1 MIEGT
6 LGREEDISVQRQTE
20 ELGIQK
26 AFLLLLLFLFFF
38 LYLFLAL
45 LGFRCWAGFS
55 LVAVHGFLVAV
66 VSLRVEH
73 WL

>member
-26 AFLLLLLFLFFF
+26 AFLLLL
-38 LYLFLAL
+38 
-45 LGFRCWAGFS
+45 
-55 LVAVHGFLVAV
+55 
-66 VSLRVEH
+66 
-73 WL
+73 